1 MNKKKS
7 CVLGADYTACIVSE
21 TISTTQSYTA
31 RQGVDCNERERG
43 KAVADK
49 GAKQLRQTSPK
60 RTGKYAKSWG
70 VTREDSSFG
79 ENAKYIIHN
88 KKHYRVAHLLEHGH
102 VMANGKRT
110 KAIPHIKPVEEQGIR
125 EYEKKFKNVVDKVI
139 LILYNRL
146 CV

>member
-1 MNKKKS
+1 MSVSVERMAYEIAKM
-7 CVLGADYTACIVSE
+7 LTEYEAAIVKN
-21 TISTTQSYTA
+21 
-31 RQGVDCNERERG
+31 VDASG

-110 KAIPHIKPVEEQGIR
+110 KAIPHIKPVEEQVIR
-125 EYEKKFKNVVDKVI
+125 EYEKKVREAIENAAK
-139 LILYNRL
+139 
-146 CV
+146 

>member
-1 MNKKKS
+1 MS
-7 CVLGADYTACIVSE
+7 VSVERMADEIAKMLTEYEAAIVKN
-21 TISTTQSYTA
+21 
-31 RQGVDCNERERG
+31 VDASG

-110 KAIPHIKPVEEQGIR
+110 KAIPHTKPVEEQVIR
-125 EYEKKFKNVVDKVI
+125 EYEKKVREAIENAAK
-139 LILYNRL
+139 
-146 CV
+146 

>member
-1 MNKKKS
+1 MS
-7 CVLGADYTACIVSE
+7 VSVERMADEIAKMLTEYEAAIVKN
-21 TISTTQSYTA
+21 
-31 RQGVDCNERERG
+31 VDASG

-110 KAIPHIKPVEEQGIR
+110 KAIPHIKPVEEQVIR
-125 EYEKKFKNVVDKVI
+125 EYGKKVREAIEDAAK
-139 LILYNRL
+139 
-146 CV
+146 

>member
-1 MNKKKS
+1 MS
-7 CVLGADYTACIVSE
+7 VSVEQMADEIAKMLTEYEAAIVKN
-21 TISTTQSYTA
+21 
-31 RQGVDCNERERG
+31 VDTSG

-70 VTREDSSFG
+70 VTREEGAFG

-110 KAIPHIKPVEEQGIR
+110 KAIPHIKPVEEQVIR
-125 EYEKKFKNVVDKVI
+125 EYEKKVREAIENAAK
-139 LILYNRL
+139 
-146 CV
+146 

>member
-1 MNKKKS
+1 MS
-7 CVLGADYTACIVSE
+7 VSVERMADEIAKMLTEYEAAIVKN
-21 TISTTQSYTA
+21 
-31 RQGVDCNERERG
+31 VDASG

-79 ENAKYIIHN
+79 ENATYIIHN

-110 KAIPHIKPVEEQGIR
+110 KAIPHIKPVEEQVIR
-125 EYEKKFKNVVDKVI
+125 EYEKKVREAIENAAK
-139 LILYNRL
+139 
-146 CV
+146 

>member
-1 MNKKKS
+1 MS
-7 CVLGADYTACIVSE
+7 VSVERMADEIAKMLTEYEAAIVKN
-21 TISTTQSYTA
+21 
-31 RQGVDCNERERG
+31 VDASG

-110 KAIPHIKPVEEQGIR
+110 KAIPHIKPVEEQVIR
-125 EYEKKFKNVVDKVI
+125 EYEKKVREAIENAAK
-139 LILYNRL
+139 
-146 CV
+146 

>member
-1 MNKKKS
+1 MS
-7 CVLGADYTACIVSE
+7 VSVERMADEIAKMLTEYEAAIVKN
-21 TISTTQSYTA
+21 
-31 RQGVDCNERERG
+31 VDASG

-110 KAIPHIKPVEEQGIR
+110 KAIPHIKPVEEQVIR
-125 EYEKKFKNVVDKVI
+125 EYEKKVREAIENVAK
-139 LILYNRL
+139 
-146 CV
+146 

>member
-1 MNKKKS
+1 MS
-7 CVLGADYTACIVSE
+7 VSVERMADEIAKMLTEYEAAIVKNTDAC
-21 TISTTQSYTA
+21 
-31 RQGVDCNERERG
+31 G
-43 KAVADK
+43 KVVANAA
-49 GAKQLRQTSPK
+49 AKELRQTSPK

-110 KAIPHIKPVEEQGIR
+110 KAIPHIKPVEEQVIR
-125 EYEKKFKNVVDKVI
+125 EYEKKVREAIENAAK
-139 LILYNRL
+139 
-146 CV
+146 

>member
-1 MNKKKS
+1 MS
-7 CVLGADYTACIVSE
+7 VSVERMADEIAKMLTEYEAAIVKN
-21 TISTTQSYTA
+21 
-31 RQGVDCNERERG
+31 VDASG

-49 GAKQLRQTSPK
+49 GAKQLRQTCPK

-70 VTREDSSFG
+70 VTREEGAFG

-110 KAIPHIKPVEEQGIR
+110 KAIPHIKPVEEQVIR
-125 EYEKKFKNVVDKVI
+125 EYEKKIREAIEDAAK
-139 LILYNRL
+139 
-146 CV
+146 

>member
-1 MNKKKS
+1 MS
-7 CVLGADYTACIVSE
+7 VSVEQMADEIAKMLTEYETAIVKN
-21 TISTTQSYTA
+21 
-31 RQGVDCNERERG
+31 VDTSG

-70 VTREDSSFG
+70 VTREEGAFG

-110 KAIPHIKPVEEQGIR
+110 KAIPHIKPVEEQVIR
-125 EYEKKFKNVVDKVI
+125 EYAKKVREAIEDADK
-139 LILYNRL
+139 
-146 CV
+146 

>member
-1 MNKKKS
+1 MS
-7 CVLGADYTACIVSE
+7 VSVERMADEIAKMLTEYEAAIVKN
-21 TISTTQSYTA
+21 
-31 RQGVDCNERERG
+31 VDASG

-70 VTREDSSFG
+70 VTKEDSSFG

-110 KAIPHIKPVEEQGIR
+110 KAIPHIKPVEEQVIR
-125 EYEKKFKNVVDKVI
+125 EYEKKVREAIENAAK
-139 LILYNRL
+139 
-146 CV
+146 

>member
-1 MNKKKS
+1 MS
-7 CVLGADYTACIVSE
+7 VSVEQMADEIAKMLTEYETAIVKN
-21 TISTTQSYTA
+21 
-31 RQGVDCNERERG
+31 VDTSG

-49 GAKQLRQTSPK
+49 GAKQLRKTSPK

-70 VTREDSSFG
+70 VTREEGAFG

-110 KAIPHIKPVEEQGIR
+110 KAIPHIKPVEEQVIR
-125 EYEKKFKNVVDKVI
+125 EYEKKVREAIEDAAK
-139 LILYNRL
+139 
-146 CV
+146 

>member
-1 MNKKKS
+1 MS
-7 CVLGADYTACIVSE
+7 VSVERMADEIAKMLTEYEAAIVKN
-21 TISTTQSYTA
+21 
-31 RQGVDCNERERG
+31 VDASG

-60 RTGKYAKSWG
+60 RTGKYTKSWG

-110 KAIPHIKPVEEQGIR
+110 KAIPHIKPVEEQVIR
-125 EYEKKFKNVVDKVI
+125 EYEKKVGEAIENAAK
-139 LILYNRL
+139 
-146 CV
+146 

>member
-1 MNKKKS
+1 MS
-7 CVLGADYTACIVSE
+7 VSVEQMADEIAKMLTEYEAAIVKN
-21 TISTTQSYTA
+21 
-31 RQGVDCNERERG
+31 VDASG

-110 KAIPHIKPVEEQGIR
+110 KAIPHIKPVEEQVIR
-125 EYEKKFKNVVDKVI
+125 EYEKKVREAIENAAK
-139 LILYNRL
+139 
-146 CV
+146 

>member
-1 MNKKKS
+1 MS
-7 CVLGADYTACIVSE
+7 VSVEQMADEIAKMLTEYETAIVKN
-21 TISTTQSYTA
+21 
-31 RQGVDCNERERG
+31 VDTSG

-60 RTGKYAKSWG
+60 RTGRYAESWG
-70 VTREDSSFG
+70 VTREEGAFG

-110 KAIPHIKPVEEQGIR
+110 KAIPHIKPVEEQVIR
-125 EYEKKFKNVVDKVI
+125 EYEKKVREAIEDAAK
-139 LILYNRL
+139 
-146 CV
+146 

>member
-1 MNKKKS
+1 MS
-7 CVLGADYTACIVSE
+7 VSVERMADEIAKMLTEYEAAIVKN
-21 TISTTQSYTA
+21 
-31 RQGVDCNERERG
+31 VDASG

-88 KKHYRVAHLLEHGH
+88 KKHYCVAHLLEHGH

-110 KAIPHIKPVEEQGIR
+110 KAIPHIKPVEEQVIR
-125 EYEKKFKNVVDKVI
+125 EYEKKVREAIENAAK
-139 LILYNRL
+139 
-146 CV
+146 

>member
-1 MNKKKS
+1 M
-7 CVLGADYTACIVSE
+7 ADEIAKMLTEYEAAIVKN
-21 TISTTQSYTA
+21 
-31 RQGVDCNERERG
+31 VDASG

-110 KAIPHIKPVEEQGIR
+110 KAIPHIKPVEEQVIR
-125 EYEKKFKNVVDKVI
+125 EYEKKVREAIEDAAK
-139 LILYNRL
+139 
-146 CV
+146 

>member
-1 MNKKKS
+1 MS
-7 CVLGADYTACIVSE
+7 VSVEQMADEIAKMLTEYETAIVKN
-21 TISTTQSYTA
+21 
-31 RQGVDCNERERG
+31 VDTSG

-49 GAKQLRQTSPK
+49 GAKQLRKTSHK

-70 VTREDSSFG
+70 VTREEGAFG

-110 KAIPHIKPVEEQGIR
+110 KAIPHIKPVEEQVIR
-125 EYEKKFKNVVDKVI
+125 EYEKKVREAIEDAAK
-139 LILYNRL
+139 
-146 CV
+146 

>member
-1 MNKKKS
+1 MS
-7 CVLGADYTACIVSE
+7 VSVERMADEIAKMLTEYEAAI
-21 TISTTQSYTA
+21 
-31 RQGVDCNERERG
+31 GKNVDASG

-110 KAIPHIKPVEEQGIR
+110 KAIPHIKPVEEQVIR
-125 EYEKKFKNVVDKVI
+125 EYEKKVREAIENAAK
-139 LILYNRL
+139 
-146 CV
+146 

>member
-1 MNKKKS
+1 MS
-7 CVLGADYTACIVSE
+7 VSVERMADEIAKMLTEYEAAIVKN
-21 TISTTQSYTA
+21 
-31 RQGVDCNERERG
+31 VDASG

-70 VTREDSSFG
+70 VNSSFG

-110 KAIPHIKPVEEQGIR
+110 KAIPHIKPVEEQVIR
-125 EYEKKFKNVVDKVI
+125 EYEKKVREAIENAAK
-139 LILYNRL
+139 
-146 CV
+146 

>member
-1 MNKKKS
+1 MDAS
-7 CVLGADYTACIVSE
+7 
-21 TISTTQSYTA
+21 
-31 RQGVDCNERERG
+31 G

-110 KAIPHIKPVEEQGIR
+110 KAIPHIKPVEEQVIR
-125 EYEKKFKNVVDKVI
+125 EYEKKVREAIENAAK
-139 LILYNRL
+139 
-146 CV
+146 

>member
-1 MNKKKS
+1 MS
-7 CVLGADYTACIVSE
+7 VSVERMADEIAKMLTEYEAAIVKN
-21 TISTTQSYTA
+21 
-31 RQGVDCNERERG
+31 VDASG

-102 VMANGKRT
+102 VTANGKRT
-110 KAIPHIKPVEEQGIR
+110 KAIPHIKPVEEQVIR
-125 EYEKKFKNVVDKVI
+125 EYEKKVREAIEDAAK
-139 LILYNRL
+139 
-146 CV
+146 

>member
-1 MNKKKS
+1 MS
-7 CVLGADYTACIVSE
+7 VSVERMADEIAKMLTEYEAAIVKN
-21 TISTTQSYTA
+21 
-31 RQGVDCNERERG
+31 VDASG

-70 VTREDSSFG
+70 VSREDSSFG

-110 KAIPHIKPVEEQGIR
+110 KAIPHIKPVEEQVIR
-125 EYEKKFKNVVDKVI
+125 EYEKKVREAIEDAAK
-139 LILYNRL
+139 
-146 CV
+146 

>member
-1 MNKKKS
+1 MS
-7 CVLGADYTACIVSE
+7 VSVERMADEIAKMLTEYEAAIVKN
-21 TISTTQSYTA
+21 
-31 RQGVDCNERERG
+31 VDASG

-110 KAIPHIKPVEEQGIR
+110 KAIPHIKPVEEQVIR
-125 EYEKKFKNVVDKVI
+125 EYEKKVREPIEDAAK
-139 LILYNRL
+139 
-146 CV
+146 

>member
-1 MNKKKS
+1 MS
-7 CVLGADYTACIVSE
+7 VSVERMADEIAKMLTEYEAAIVKN
-21 TISTTQSYTA
+21 
-31 RQGVDCNERERG
+31 VDASG

-110 KAIPHIKPVEEQGIR
+110 KAIPHIKPVEEQVIR
-125 EYEKKFKNVVDKVI
+125 EYEKKVFSI
-139 LILYNRL
+139 
-146 CV
+146 